1 MEEKISFRPVD
12 NLTHDIPASLVVFL
26 VALPLCLGI
35 ALASGAPLFSGLVA
49 GITGGIVGG
58 FLSRSPIS
66 VAGPAAG
73 LTSIV
78 IASIAELG
86 SFPMFLACVV
96 IAGLI
101 QITFG
106 FLKAG
111 TIGHFFPVAVVKG
124 MLAAIGLI
132 LILKQIP
139 HAFGYDA
146 DFEGDEEFFQKDGH
160 NTFSEILYSVS
171 NPTLGAIVIC
181 GLSLLVLYFL
191 STDRAKKM
199 QALKFLPAPLIVVA
213 MGIGLNVL
221 FNSALPFLVIQKGHL
236 VNLPDFTSIW
246 DKSLWI
252 LPDVNALSNPATY
265 RIAATLA
272 LVASL
277 ETLLSLEAAD
287 KLDPLKRVT
296 PLNRELKSQGV
307 SNVVSGLLGGLP
319 LTAVIVRT
327 SANVQAGARTR
338 TSTIVH
344 GILLALMVF
353 LLPGVLEAIPLA
365 SLAAILLMV
374 GYKLTTPAI
383 YKEMF
388 RKGKDQ
394 FLPFV
399 VTVVAILFTD
409 LLVGIFIGILVSI
422 FFVLKTNFRSAILLV
437 NNNDQYLLRF
447 TKDVSF
453 LHKSSLRNALDSI
466 PGRSTLMID
475 GSKSQFLDADIV
487 ETLQDFIKSSATKKI
502 KVELKKTNDAIN
514 PLFRIDNGPLKR
526 NGAHHTTATLHGS
539 TPNH

>member
-12 NLTHDIPASLVVFL
+12 NLIHDIPASLVVFL

-49 GITGGIVGG
+49 GITGGLVGG
-58 FLSRSPIS
+58 FLSKSPIS

-86 SFPMFLACVV
+86 SFPMFLTCVV
-96 IAGLI
+96 IAGII
-101 QITFG
+101 QVALG
-106 FLKAG
+106 FMKAG

-139 HAFGYDA
+139 HALGYDA
-146 DFEGDEEFFQKDGH
+146 DFEGDEAFFQTDGK
-160 NTFSEILYSVS
+160 NTFTEILASAL
-171 NPTLGAIVIC
+171 NPAAGAVVIC
-181 GLSLLVLYFL
+181 TLSLLVLYFL
-191 STDRAKKM
+191 SSERIKKLKVM
-199 QALKFLPAPLIVVA
+199 KFLPGPLIVVV
-213 MGIGLNVL
+213 MGIGLNIL
-221 FNSALPFLVIQKGHL
+221 FNASVPLLALPQNHM
-236 VNLPDFTSIW
+236 VNLPEFTSVW

-252 LPDVNALSNPATY
+252 LPDINAVSNPAIY
-265 RIAATLA
+265 RIAITLA

-296 PLNRELKSQGV
+296 PLNRELKAQGI
-307 SNVVSGLLGGLP
+307 SNMVSGLLGGLP

-353 LLPGVLEAIPLA
+353 LFPDVLEAIPLA
-365 SLAAILLMV
+365 SLAAILLTV
-374 GYKLTTPAI
+374 GYKLTAPVI

-388 RKGKDQ
+388 KKGRDQ

-399 VTVVAILFTD
+399 ITVVAILFTD
-409 LLVGIFIGILVSI
+409 LLIGIFVGILVAI
-422 FFVLKTNFRSAILLV
+422 FFVLKTNFRSAIILV
-437 NNNDQYLLRF
+437 NNDDQYLLKF
-447 TKDVSF
+447 MKDVSF
-453 LHKSSLRNALDSI
+453 VHKSSLRNALDSI
-466 PGRSTLMID
+466 PSRSSLIID

-487 ETLQDFIKSSATKKI
+487 ETLEDFIKSSAAKKI

-514 PLFRIDNGPLKR
+514 PMFRIDNGPLKR
-526 NGAHHTTATLHGS
+526 NGSHHIAPTLHEA
-539 TPNH
+539 TRDH